1 MWTVYVVLILGLTPL
16 PWLELYIDQAG
27 LNLIE
32 IIKHC
37 VFRASVRYQRM
48 ENKIK
53 TGIVMNF

>member
-27 LNLIE
+27 LNLI
-32 IIKHC
+32 KHC

-48 ENKIK
+48 ENRIK
-53 TGIVMNF
+53 TGIVMHF